1 MKSPVVSR
9 QAVALAT
16 LWYAGAA
23 LAQYEVAI
31 EPTVRRQPAAS
42 IAQDPQQYRKDKSW
56 HLYSTYSQHIYRGQ
70 LPPML
75 NAVMVTQ
82 TTLDA
87 QGRVLNVEVIRE
99 PAQTKEAIPWV
110 INLIRE
116 AGPYPAPSGLGSAQV
131 SVREVWLLHR
141 AGHGKSVRFQ
151 LDSLSEGQRSN
162 PDAPCT
168 ATQLA
173 QSPPT
178 TATMRQVDKAP
189 AAHSA
194 VFSLEEEAHGGG
206 VIQGRNKIEV
216 RGGQRGEPVLGEAS
230 DVTGDLEGLGSY
242 RSSLKLE
249 EQAPT
254 SARFDFRIG
263 VEVKPGGPGSND
275 FPASAS
281 YLRIFAKAPVR
292 VVLTSRAFNSR
303 GSAEAFFMNLR
314 DVTDPC
320 THVQS
325 MEVAKRTAFPAGRPI
340 RHTVLL
346 PAGEHK
352 FAWGVGARRAG
363 GTSEIQGSL
372 SIEAA
377 GPVAEPAKR

>member
-1 MKSPVVSR
+1 MGIQAITGPVLVLT
-9 QAVALAT
+9 AL
-16 LWYAGAA
+16 WSCGNA
-23 LAQYEVAI
+23 LAQYDVVI
-31 EPTVRRQPAAS
+31 EPTVKRVPAAS
-42 IAQDPQQYRKDKSW
+42 AAQDPQQYRKEKSW

-87 QGRVLNVEVIRE
+87 QGRVLDVEVIRE

-110 INLIRE
+110 ISLIRGAE
-116 AGPYPAPSGLGSAQV
+116 PYPAPSGLGASQV
-131 SVREVWLLHR
+131 AVREVWLLHR

-151 LDSLSEGQRSN
+151 LDSLSEGQRSVA
-162 PDAPCT
+162 DAACS
-168 ATQLA
+168 AAQLA
-173 QSPPT
+173 QPAP
-178 TATMRQVDKAP
+178 AAAPMRQVDRPA

-194 VFSLEEEAHGGG
+194 LFSLEEEAHGGG

-230 DVTGDLEGLGSY
+230 DVTGDLDGMGAY

-249 EQAPT
+249 EQAAA

-263 VEVKPGGPGSND
+263 VEVKPGGPGSRE

-292 VVLTSRAFNSR
+292 VVLSSRSFNSR

-325 MEVAKRTAFPAGRPI
+325 MEVVKRTAFPAGRPI

-352 FAWGVGARRAG
+352 FAWGVGTRRAG
-363 GTSEIQGSL
+363 GTSEIQGTL
-372 SIEAA
+372 SIEAT
-377 GPVAEPAKR
+377 GPVAQSAKR